1 MRMVRTSNPG
11 GGSAGETVVC
21 PQCGRTPIDTEIHS
35 QRFRYGEGDEA
46 VELVASVPVRR
57 CVSCGFEYLDEKAE
71 TARHEAVCRHLRVLS
86 PREIVH
92 LRTQYGFS
100 RADLA
105 RLTRLGE
112 ATIARWERG
121 ELIQNAA
128 NDSYLRLLAYADNVT
143 RLKGLTGGPASPP
156 VERSGTSAMPRFRS
170 LPDPESLRPQQ
181 RAFQLRARS
190 A

>member
-71 TARHEAVCRHLRVLS
+71 TARHEPVCRHLRVLS
-86 PREIVH
+86 PRVIVH

-100 RADLA
+100 PVDLA
-105 RLTRLGE
+105 RLTRLGQP
-112 ATIARWERG
+112 TVARW
-121 ELIQNAA
+121 
-128 NDSYLRLLAYADNVT
+128 
-143 RLKGLTGGPASPP
+143 
-156 VERSGTSAMPRFRS
+156 
-170 LPDPESLRPQQ
+170 
-181 RAFQLRARS
+181 
-190 A
+190 